1 MSLFEAISS
10 SVFLSFSFLLTY
22 LIMQRLLA
30 QFEFSNGL
38 EDVVLVSTRLLQFS
52 DAEALQARM
61 CSKATVSARACV
73 CMIKDW
79 EKDEEE
85 EEEDEVEEEEE
96 AKAHH
101 LIDAGLKLGRLFQSL
116 SFGSCF
122 LFLAPLCLSL
132 WLLVQTTVH
141 GNRKIKC
148 RVSFIKPGN
157 RRGSR
162 TSSNIQ

>member
-101 LIDAGLKLGRLFQSL
+101 LIDAGLKLGRLCAHGWACGCG
-116 SFGSCF
+116 GSG
-122 LFLAPLCLSL
+122 ALC
-132 WLLVQTTVH
+132 
-141 GNRKIKC
+141 K
-148 RVSFIKPGN
+148 
-157 RRGSR
+157 
-162 TSSNIQ
+162 SNNGRYAEHPS